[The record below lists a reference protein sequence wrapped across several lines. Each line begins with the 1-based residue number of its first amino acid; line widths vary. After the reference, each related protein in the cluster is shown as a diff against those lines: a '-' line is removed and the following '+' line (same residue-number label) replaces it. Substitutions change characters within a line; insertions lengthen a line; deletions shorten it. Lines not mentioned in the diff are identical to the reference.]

1 MDRIRQMFSTHPA
14 PASDAGDEAFAMVT
28 AAAECTLVCTTCAD
42 ACLEESDPGSLSACI
57 RTNLDCADICAAT
70 GRLVA
75 RPGEQDV
82 DTLHAQL
89 EACMTACNA
98 CADECDDHAEM
109 MEHCR
114 ICAESCR
121 ACAEACEAMIAA
133 IVPA

>member
-1 MDRIRQMFSTHPA
+1 MDRIRQMFATHPA
-14 PASDAGDEAFAMVT
+14 PASGAGDEAFAMVT
-28 AAAECTLVCTTCAD
+28 AAAECMLVCITCAD
-42 ACLEESDPGSLSACI
+42 ACSEAFDPASLSFCI
-57 RTNLDCADICAAT
+57 RTNLDCADICAAAA
-70 GRLVA
+70 RLVA

-82 DTLHAQL
+82 DALQVQL
-89 EACMTACNA
+89 GACVSACHA
-98 CADECDDHAEM
+98 CAKECDDHAEM